1 MKSEKFS
8 KLPSHI
14 AFIMDGNG
22 RWAKKRG
29 LSRKFGHAQGVKT
42 LEKILTELFDLHIP
56 FVTVFAFSTENWNR
70 SADEVDA
77 LMNLFRQYFQTHF
90 KKLSDSGVNV
100 NVIGDVTAFPEDLQE
115 QIIRLS
121 TVKHENCTG
130 TLNIAMN
137 YGSRS
142 EIVRAVNAAVSRG
155 QTVTQESFK
164 DLLYT
169 AGIPDPDLIVRTSGE
184 CRLSNFLL
192 YQSAYSELYFCKK
205 LWPDFTK
212 RELYKALKNYA
223 ARNRRFGK

>member
-8 KLPSHI
+8 NLPSHI

-42 LEKILTELFDLHIP
+42 LEKILTELFDLNIP
-56 FVTVFAFSTENWNR
+56 FVTVFAFSTENWKR
-70 SADEVDA
+70 PADEVNA
-77 LMNLFRQYFQTHF
+77 LMDLFREYFQTHF
-90 KKLSDSGVNV
+90 KNLSESGVKV
-100 NVIGDVTAFPEDLQE
+100 NVIGDVTAFPDDLQE
-115 QIIRLS
+115 QIKMLS
-121 TVKHENCTG
+121 AVKHENCKG

-142 EIVRAVNAAVSRG
+142 EIVRAVNTAVSRG
-155 QTVTQESFK
+155 QVVTQESFN

-169 AGIPDPDLIVRTSGE
+169 AGIPDPDLIIRTSGE
-184 CRLSNFLL
+184 FRLSNFLL

-212 RELYKALKNYA
+212 RELYKALKNYV